1 YLDPILE
8 TVFGSD
14 KRLKQ
19 DWANGALLPTSKS
32 KRNENDN
39 NGTVN
44 DGDYNNTEVDENDK
58 DVAEIVYKP
67 DWAVFANGNPVI
79 IAIGTLELK
88 VSYKR
93 NPGCVSDYVKLAK
106 EMKLVLHQLIYLGV
120 IRPIACGILIE
131 GSKCEAFIMDL
142 SYNAATFPLILRRYG
157 APTGMMRAFALE
169 VAQAMK
175 ECHINR
181 NLGKEAQGRT
191 PLLWLR
197 KGTAKIER
205 ISLA

>member
-1 YLDPILE
+1 MTDCY
-8 TVFGSD
+8 VY
-14 KRLKQ
+14 R
-19 DWANGALLPTSKS
+19 ANGALLPTSKS

-131 GSKCEAFIMDL
+131 GIPEIDTDDQH
-142 SYNAATFPLILRRYG
+142 N
-157 APTGMMRAFALE
+157 
-169 VAQAMK
+169 
-175 ECHINR
+175 
-181 NLGKEAQGRT
+181 
-191 PLLWLR
+191 
-197 KGTAKIER
+197 KIF
-205 ISLA
+205 LTC